1 MSNEL
6 SPIRK
11 VNVSDEV
18 SNRILKLIREN
29 VFKPGEKILSEREF
43 CEQFEVSRT
52 SIREAISG
60 LTSMRVLE
68 KRSDGTYVREK
79 LTDLVVEP
87 MNLLFKFRLLS
98 IEEVFEARIATESQ
112 IVRIAAKKATEED
125 MAKLEACLNADAASR
140 SQYQSMSDRIRF
152 HQLIA
157 ESTRNQ
163 VLIDMFVVM
172 YSVLNSMRNNENTIR
187 DAHTSNIQHREI
199 FEKIKAHDEDGAE
212 QEMRNHLS
220 TMQVS
225 YKKS

>member
-1 MSNEL
+1 
-6 SPIRK
+6 
-11 VNVSDEV
+11 
-18 SNRILKLIREN
+18 
-29 VFKPGEKILSEREF
+29 
-43 CEQFEVSRT
+43 
-52 SIREAISG
+52 
-60 LTSMRVLE
+60 
-68 KRSDGTYVREK
+68 
-79 LTDLVVEP
+79 
-87 MNLLFKFRLLS
+87 
-98 IEEVFEARIATESQ
+98 
-112 IVRIAAKKATEED
+112 
-125 MAKLEACLNADAASR
+125 
-140 SQYQSMSDRIRF
+140 
-152 HQLIA
+152 LIA